1 MIGQLGGRSS
11 GLRLQFVDERH
22 LDDAFDRRIAARNIG
37 EGLIRSAPARLER
50 ELYRVKPSAGLRWWF
65 RRLALHR

>member
-37 EGLIRSAPARLER
+37 E
-50 ELYRVKPSAGLRWWF
+50 V
-65 RRLALHR
+65 

>member
-1 MIGQLGGRSS
+1 MIGELGGRSS

-37 EGLIRSAPARLER
+37 KGLIRSAPARGSS
-50 ELYRVKPSAGLRWWF
+50 VSF
-65 RRLALHR
+65 IV